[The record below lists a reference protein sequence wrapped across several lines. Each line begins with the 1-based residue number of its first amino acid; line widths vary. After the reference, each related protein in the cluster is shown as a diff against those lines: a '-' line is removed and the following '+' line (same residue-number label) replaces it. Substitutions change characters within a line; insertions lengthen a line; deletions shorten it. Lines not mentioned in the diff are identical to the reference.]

1 MYAVVVRGQAQDGKM
16 EDLKEFIKNEAI
28 PSLEVE
34 GMISIGFCNP
44 KENVNL
50 GMAFLTDKEAA
61 DRFGEARSQN
71 IAKLQDILDGPPN
84 VQEGEITLGKIYQE
98 RSAGEG
104 DGAFVRVVFAKVDDA
119 EIAGTFVKDKIF
131 PIYEEAE
138 GLRGAGFMVVDG
150 EAISWNFW
158 DSEEAANAVVPKFN
172 EELSAAEGIFSDEP
186 TPYMGTVYAGKNF
199 VDITKE
205 MET

>member
-1 MYAVVVRGQAQDGKM
+1 MHAVVVRGQAQDGKM
-16 EDLKEFIKNEAI
+16 EDLKNFIKNEAI
-28 PSLEVE
+28 LSLEVE

-44 KENVNL
+44 EENVNL

-71 IAKLQDILDGPPN
+71 IAKLQDILAGPPN

-98 RSAGEG
+98 RPAGEG

-119 EIAGTFVKDKIF
+119 ETAENFVKEKIF

-138 GLRGAGFMVVDG
+138 GLRGAGFMVVEG

-158 DSEEAANAVVPKFN
+158 DSEDAANAVVPKFN
-172 EELSAAEGIFSDEP
+172 EELSSAEEIFNEAP
-186 TPYMGTVYAGKNF
+186 VPYMGTIYAGKNF
-199 VDITKE
+199 IDITKG
-205 MET
+205 ME